1 VPRDVS
7 RWFVKRAE
15 ISMSAFLARRGHRRL
30 LFPLLSVLALPL
42 VATASAEEASRTPLI
57 VHVDQAKLLKLP
69 ERTATLVIGNP
80 LIADAVVQP
89 GGIVVIT
96 AKSYGTTN
104 LVALDRSGVA
114 LMDQPVQV
122 AAPSDVVV
130 VVYRGVDKE
139 SYSCAVTCERRLTI
153 GDAPTSLIPNLQAL
167 GAYNAAA
174 SGGEKK

>member
-1 VPRDVS
+1 
-7 RWFVKRAE
+7 
-15 ISMSAFLARRGHRRL
+15 MSASLARRGHRWL
-30 LFPLLSVLALPL
+30 LFPILGGLALPL
-42 VATASAEEASRTPLI
+42 AATALAEPLAEEASRTTLI

-104 LVALDRSGVA
+104 LVALDRTGVT
-114 LMDQPVQV
+114 LMDQAVQV
-122 AAPSDVVV
+122 AAPNDVVV

-167 GAYNAAA
+167 SAYNAAA
-174 SGGEKK
+174 SAGDQRK